1 MIFKEALISV
11 KKDKIRSF
19 FYFLTLLL
27 TECFIYIFF
36 NISFSDQAGFHVLY
50 SDNNMVTF
58 LTVVVI
64 IICMIVA
71 CLANDFF
78 IKNKSKTMAIY
89 LVGGATYLQLAS
101 FLLIQMLL
109 LLVISL
115 PLSYLIVMLLKPL
128 LNKILITGF
137 ILKYASL
144 VATVTILTI
153 LIIMMVLLNLG
164 FAYRMTIY
172 NLLNETKNNLK
183 KKIPFPFE
191 ITITQRTKNILII
204 LLLIFSI
211 SQIYISGND
220 RQGFLFA
227 CLIGLIAFYFM
238 LDEMLIPFI
247 NKKLE
252 ETDPIHL
259 VTLGYLRYDI
269 RHNKFYIMLYLTSQM
284 LFISIMVATGS
295 SQIEQALSFISLIMI
310 NLLLLLALSFK
321 YSASLASRLKELET
335 LTQCGY
341 NLKQIKTIC
350 NRQVTNYYGLLFI
363 ASLFFLINIF
373 MSLLFHHLLTFDTV
387 INILIM
393 TYIPF
398 LIIYMMVVGSYRFM
412 YQSRNTI
419 S

>member
-1 MIFKEALISV
+1 MIFREALISL

-50 SDNNMVTF
+50 ADNNMVTF

-64 IICMIVA
+64 MICMIVA

-89 LVGGATYLQLAS
+89 LIGGATYFQLAS

-109 LLVISL
+109 LLLVSL
-115 PLSYLIVMLLKPL
+115 PLSYLIVMLLMPL
-128 LNKILITGF
+128 LNKVLITGF
-137 ILKYASL
+137 ILKYQSFI
-144 VATVTILTI
+144 ATITILSV

-191 ITITQRTKNILII
+191 IHIKQKTKNILII
-204 LLLIFSI
+204 LLFIFSI
-211 SQIYISGND
+211 SQIYMSGND

-227 CLIGLIAFYFM
+227 CLVGLVAFYFM
-238 LDEMLIPFI
+238 LDEMLIPSI
-247 NKKLE
+247 NHKLTQ
-252 ETDPIHL
+252 TDSITL
-259 VTLGYLRYDI
+259 ITLGYLRYDI

-295 SQIEQALSFISLIMI
+295 SKIEQALSFISLIMI

-321 YSASLASRLKELET
+321 YSASLYSRLKELKT
-335 LTQCGY
+335 LAQCGY
-341 NLKQIKTIC
+341 NDLQIKTIC
-350 NRQVTNYYGLLFI
+350 IKQVTNYYGLLLI
-363 ASLFFLINIF
+363 ASLVFLMNIF
-373 MSLLFHHLLTFDTV
+373 MSLLFHHLLTSSVV
-387 INILIM
+387 ISILFM

-398 LIIYMMVVGSYRFM
+398 IMIYIMVRCAYVWMSH
-412 YQSRNTI
+412 SRKI
-419 S
+419 VS

>member
-1 MIFKEALISV
+1 MIFKEALISL

-50 SDNNMVTF
+50 ADNNMITF
-58 LTVVVI
+58 LTAVVI

-89 LVGGATYLQLAS
+89 LVGGATYFQLAS

-109 LLVISL
+109 LLVVSL
-115 PLSYLIVMLLKPL
+115 PLSYLIVIILKPL

-137 ILKYASL
+137 VLKFISL
-144 VATVTILTI
+144 VATITILAV

-191 ITITQRTKNILII
+191 INIKQKTKNILII
-204 LLLIFSI
+204 LLFIFSI

-227 CLIGLIAFYFM
+227 CVVGLIAFYFM
-238 LDEMLIPFI
+238 LDEMIIPYI
-247 NKKLE
+247 NNKLKQ
-252 ETDPIHL
+252 TDSIHL
-259 VTLGYLRYDI
+259 ITLGYLRYDI
-269 RHNKFYIMLYLTSQM
+269 RHNKFYIMLYLVSQM
-284 LFISIMVATGS
+284 LFVSIMVASGS
-295 SQIEQALSFISLIMI
+295 SKIEQALSFISLIMI

-321 YSASLASRLKELET
+321 YSASLYPRLKELKT
-335 LTQCGY
+335 LLQCGY
-341 NLKQIKTIC
+341 NDQQIKTIC
-350 NRQVTNYYGLLFI
+350 TKQVTNYYGLLLI
-363 ASLFFLINIF
+363 ASFVFLINIF
-373 MSLLFHHLLTFDTV
+373 MSLLFHRLLNFYTV
-387 INILIM
+387 ASILIM

-398 LIIYMMVVGSYRFM
+398 LIIYIMVCGSYRLV
-412 YQSRNTI
+412 YKSRKTI